1 MKKLWPVILLLALA
15 LTLGLAACRQQDEP
29 EAEAEPAAEAVAED
43 KEEEAKEDEQQPEIL
58 PPELVGSWRLEGD
71 PAASLEVQVAP
82 EVQEVSLAAVAV
94 DNKLDH
100 LPLHHRISHPNNH
113 SSKHSRLIQVE
124 FEAVYSDSPIF
135 G

>member
-1 MKKLWPVILLLALA
+1 MVQAVLEVSLAVQADPV
-15 LTLGLAACRQQDEP
+15 
-29 EAEAEPAAEAVAED
+29 
-43 KEEEAKEDEQQPEIL
+43 
-58 PPELVGSWRLEGD
+58 
-71 PAASLEVQVAP
+71 ASLVVQVAP
-82 EVQEVSLAAVAV
+82 EVLEAFLAADPVASLVVQVAPEVPEVSLAAVAV